1 MFVREYRLD
10 LVDSLSGRTL
20 ASYGGSG
27 IGSRFA
33 EERAVRL
40 SLDLTHGANSS
51 RVVVHAVPIAV
62 AADDRHYEFSAGR
75 IKEVAQQI

>member
-1 MFVREYRLD
+1 MD

-27 IGSRFA
+27 VGAKFA
-33 EERAVRL
+33 EERATQL
-40 SLDLTHGANSS
+40 SLDLTGGMNAN
-51 RVVVHAVPIAV
+51 RVTVHAVPIAV
-62 AADDRHYEFSAGR
+62 AVDDRHYGFSASR